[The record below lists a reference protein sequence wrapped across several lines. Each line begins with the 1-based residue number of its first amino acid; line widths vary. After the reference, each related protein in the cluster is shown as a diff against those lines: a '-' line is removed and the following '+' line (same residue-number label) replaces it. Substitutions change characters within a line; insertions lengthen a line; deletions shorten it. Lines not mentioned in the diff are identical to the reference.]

1 MLKSSQMPFHPK
13 AKLQFHKH
21 SSPEGWGMWWGEEK
35 ELQIKEQNI
44 QIN

>member
-1 MLKSSQMPFHPK
+1 MSESFQMPFHPK

-21 SSPEGWGMWWGEEK
+21 SSPGK
-35 ELQIKEQNI
+35 ERGRVLQIKEQNI